1 MDHIAGTIVVGIDG
15 SKASNRALHWAIGR
29 AVAEHRAVTLA
40 HLIAVSAPAYL
51 GPGMVT
57 VAEAREALEGSGH
70 AMLEAAR
77 KEVSEHAPDTT
88 VREVLEYA
96 DAADFLVQTSH
107 SAAMVVVGSRGRGP
121 IRSKLLGSVSVRL
134 VRQAH
139 CPVVVVRPGDVGSVR
154 NGVVVGLD
162 ALPESQPVLE
172 FAYREASLRGLPLNV
187 LHAAW
192 GPPPGTVEA
201 AYLPVTSEDRE
212 AESLALAESM
222 AGMAEK
228 YPDVHA
234 TKQLSEGRPHEL
246 LVNVGKRMDLIVI
259 GSHQPHGLERVL
271 VGSVAVAVV
280 EEATCPVAVVP
291 IDPARL
297 QSEPHTG

>member
-15 SKASNRALHWAIGR
+15 SKASNRALHWATDR
-29 AVAEHRAVTLA
+29 AVAEHRALTLA
-40 HLIAVSAPAYL
+40 HLIPASAPAYL

-57 VAEAREALEGSGH
+57 VAEARDVLEGSGH

-77 KEVSEHAPDTT
+77 TAVSEHAAD
-88 VREVLEYA
+88 VVVHEVLEYA
-96 DAADFLVQTSH
+96 DPADFLVRSSE

-139 CPVVVVRPGDVGSVR
+139 CPVVVVRPGDTGTVR

-172 FAYREASLRGLPLNV
+172 FAYREASLRGLPLTV
-187 LHAAW
+187 LHASW
-192 GPPPGTVEA
+192 SPPSGTLEA
-201 AYLPVTSEDRE
+201 AYLPVTPEDRE
-212 AESLALAESM
+212 TELLAIAQSM

-228 YPDVHA
+228 YPDVRA
-234 TKQLSEGRPHEL
+234 TRQVSDGRPDEL
-246 LVNVGKRMDLIVI
+246 LVNLGQRMDLVVL
-259 GSHQPHGLERVL
+259 GSHQPRGLERVL
-271 VGSVAVAVV
+271 LGSVAVAVV

-291 IDPARL
+291 VDSARL
-297 QSEPHTG
+297 HPEPSSG